1 MYLHTVGCCQ
11 TVNENTPPRLTP
23 AMEIGAR
30 EQAHGKQWNE
40 KWRRVR
46 VKTNE
51 RAVLKWNEHK
61 NTTSKSKSKNTTQQT
76 DERKKKSAKQK
87 QNIKHLHSA
96 VAKQQRVA
104 FLFFQCENFHIYTLH
119 VHTNEIAAAPRISP
133 LTICHFHFSPV
144 FIRTHDFF
152 PLLLLLVVIFF
163 FLFFF
168 SFSIY
173 FCLAFCDVAFVCFFV
188 LLVISSQ
195 NIDTTTLHVPH
206 FDGAVI
212 ISMLGVDV
220 VSCSSL
226 TELFMTLSLFSHSS
240 SPPSL
245 SPSLS
250 SAKLFSHVLEPMA
263 KHDCKISKTHQ
274 YCMWKRKWKTKK
286 ASGNGENGWMGRKRV
301 ETKPLHWRETHIYV
315 HIVQPTTTTT
325 MYTKYSILNVLSV
338 LRQSEACG
346 NISNFCVSFFFIR
359 SFSVSL
365 FHSVFL
371 FRRFSTFQRWKFV
384 HSK

>member
-23 AMEIGAR
+23 AMEIGAH

-173 FCLAFCDVAFVCFFV
+173 FCLAFCDVAFVCFFCPLGDFLPEYRYYDV
-188 LLVISSQ
+188 ACSTLRRSCNHFNAWRRCRLLLVF
-195 NIDTTTLHVPH
+195 DRTFYDALTLFSLIFSPL
-206 FDGAVI
+206 
-212 ISMLGVDV
+212 SL
-220 VSCSSL
+220 SL
-226 TELFMTLSLFSHSS
+226 TLFG
-240 SPPSL
+240 
-245 SPSLS
+245 
-250 SAKLFSHVLEPMA
+250 
-263 KHDCKISKTHQ
+263 KTFFT
-274 YCMWKRKWKTKK
+274 RSRTNGKTRLQNK
-286 ASGNGENGWMGRKRV
+286 
-301 ETKPLHWRETHIYV
+301 
-315 HIVQPTTTTT
+315 
-325 MYTKYSILNVLSV
+325 
-338 LRQSEACG
+338 
-346 NISNFCVSFFFIR
+346 
-359 SFSVSL
+359 
-365 FHSVFL
+365 
-371 FRRFSTFQRWKFV
+371 
-384 HSK
+384 

>member
-76 DERKKKSAKQK
+76 DERKKIGKAKTKYKTFAQCCCETTESR
-87 QNIKHLHSA
+87 IFIFPMWEFPHLYAPRTYEWNCCRTSHITSHHLS
-96 VAKQQRVA
+96 
-104 FLFFQCENFHIYTLH
+104 FPFFSRIYTYTRFFS
-119 VHTNEIAAAPRISP
+119 VATAAG
-133 LTICHFHFSPV
+133 CY
-144 FIRTHDFF
+144 
-152 PLLLLLVVIFF
+152 FF

-240 SPPSL
+240 SPLSL
-245 SPSLS
+245 SL
-250 SAKLFSHVLEPMA
+250 
-263 KHDCKISKTHQ
+263 T
-274 YCMWKRKWKTKK
+274 
-286 ASGNGENGWMGRKRV
+286 
-301 ETKPLHWRETHIYV
+301 
-315 HIVQPTTTTT
+315 
-325 MYTKYSILNVLSV
+325 
-338 LRQSEACG
+338 LRQ
-346 NISNFCVSFFFIR
+346 NFFHTFSN
-359 SFSVSL
+359 
-365 FHSVFL
+365 
-371 FRRFSTFQRWKFV
+371 RWQNTTAK
-384 HSK
+384 